1 MSDIFASSTLRTDE
15 NGRVRFSGVSS
26 GIDFGQTV
34 EDLIAARRIPV
45 DRIEADITS
54 NQERIAALQDLRTL
68 LDGLQSSLSNL
79 YGARTVDNS
88 GDIFSQKSAFA
99 TTSRS
104 DGQAAS
110 QAGNLIGVTVSPTA
124 SSGITEIEIL
134 QTARAHRIAS
144 DSFSSTTDD
153 LGTASGGVAGSI
165 SGTFQIN
172 GTEIQVLASDSLND
186 LADRINNAN
195 TGVNA
200 TGVSASIVSVS
211 SSEHILVLT
220 SDETGVDMTLDNE
233 TGGALA
239 SLGISADGGA
249 TFSNELQAAQKA
261 QISVNGLL
269 DNSAYQSAVVADAAA
284 ALSSYT
290 TIAGGAQ
297 SFEIRADGALL
308 GTVNYTNADSLDDL
322 AATINAIAGVT
333 ASVET
338 VDGESRLKISADGGG
353 ELSFTADSAN
363 AVTELGLT
371 QQQLVIERNSN
382 TIDDLIEGVTL
393 DLFQAE
399 VGTTISLDIEQDLN
413 AVKTALQDFVVAYNE
428 VKVFINQNSPDTVDP
443 DSGGVLFGSSVI
455 SDLESRLSLI
465 IGSGADGVSE
475 AFTVFQQIGI
485 EFVDNGTIS
494 DPLLADTLTIDDAE
508 LDSALLSNID
518 DVKSLFTFE
527 FSSSDPR
534 VSLIGFDGTAQY
546 SETGYK
552 LNIDFDEV
560 DGDSVASA
568 NIDGAGAGADDGSV
582 TADGRIL
589 SVGDQTGASGL
600 RLFYGGDS
608 DLADVQIDFTVGLGA
623 KLFFELDNLLDPTN
637 GLVEG
642 EITSLED
649 QNTVA
654 QERADQMLERIERER
669 VRLTER
675 FSRLEATLASLDSQL
690 RSLQAMIDAQNNNDN

>member
-15 NGRVRFSGVSS
+15 NGRVRFYGVSS

-34 EDLIAARRIPV
+34 EDLIAAKRIPV

-54 NQERIAALQDLRTL
+54 NQERITALQDLRTL
-68 LDGLQSSLSNL
+68 LDGLQSSLSSL

-220 SDETGVDMTLDNE
+220 SDETGVNMTLDNE
-233 TGGALA
+233 TGGVLA
-239 SLGISADGGA
+239 SLGISADGGT

-269 DNSAYQSAVVADAAA
+269 DNSAYQSAVVTDAAA

-353 ELSFTADSAN
+353 ALSFTADSAN

-455 SDLESRLSLI
+455 SDLESRLSSI

>member
-1 MSDIFASSTLRTDE
+1 MSDLFSSTSLRTDE
-15 NGRVRFSGVSS
+15 NGRVRFSGIGS

-34 EDLIAARRIPV
+34 EDLIAAKRIPV

-54 NQERIAALQDLRTL
+54 NQERITALQGLRTL
-68 LDGLQSSLSNL
+68 LDGLQSSLSGL

-88 GDIFSQKSAFA
+88 GDIFSRKSAFA

-124 SSGITEIEIL
+124 ASGITEVEIL

-144 DSFSSTTDD
+144 ESFSSTTDD
-153 LGTASGGVAGSI
+153 LGTASGGAAGSI

-172 GTEIQVLASDSLND
+172 GTEIQVLATDSLND
-186 LADRINNAN
+186 LVDRINNAN
-195 TGVNA
+195 SGVNA

-211 SSEHILVLT
+211 SNENILVLT
-220 SDETGVDMTLDNE
+220 ADETGVNMTIGNE
-233 TGGALA
+233 TGGVLA
-239 SLGISADGGA
+239 SLGSSADGGT
-249 TFSNELQAAQKA
+249 TFVNELQVAQKA
-261 QISVNGLL
+261 QLNVNGLL
-269 DNSAYQSAVVADAAA
+269 DNSAYQSAAVTDPAA

-290 TIAGGAQ
+290 TLAAGAQ
-297 SFEIRADGALL
+297 SFEIRADGVLL
-308 GTVNYTNADSLDDL
+308 GTVNYTNADSLNDL
-322 AATINAIAGVT
+322 ASTINAITGVT

-338 VDGESRLKISADGGG
+338 VGGESRLKIAADGGG
-353 ELSFTADSAN
+353 ALSFTADSAN

-382 TIDDLIEGVTL
+382 TVADLIEGVTL

-399 VGTTISLDIEQDLN
+399 VGTTISLDIQQDLN
-413 AVKTALQDFVVAYNE
+413 AVKTTLQNFVVAYNE

-443 DSGGVLFGSSVI
+443 ENGGVLFGTSVI
-455 SDLESRLSLI
+455 SDLESRLSSI

-475 AFTVFQQIGI
+475 AFTVFQQVGI
-485 EFVDNGTIS
+485 EFVDNATLS
-494 DPLLADTLTIDDAE
+494 DPLLADTLTIDDTE
-508 LDSALLSNID
+508 LDNALLSNLD

-534 VSLIGFDGTAQY
+534 VSLIGFDGNAQY

-552 LNIDFDEV
+552 LNIDFDET
-560 DGDSVASA
+560 DGNSVASA
-568 NIDGAGAGADDGSV
+568 NIDGAGAGTNDGSV

-589 SVGDQTGASGL
+589 TVGDQTGANGL
-600 RLFYGGDS
+600 RLFYSGDS

-623 KLFFELDNLLDPTN
+623 KLFFELDSLLDPTN

-669 VRLTER
+669 VRLNER
-675 FSRLEATLASLDSQL
+675 FSRLEATLASLDSQM
-690 RSLQAMIDAQNNNDN
+690 RSLQAMIDAQNNSNN

>member
-1 MSDIFASSTLRTDE
+1 MSDIFATSTLRTDE
-15 NGRVRFSGVSS
+15 NGRVRFSGISS

-34 EDLIAARRIPV
+34 EDLIAAKRIPV
-45 DRIEADITS
+45 DRIEADMAS
-54 NQERIAALQDLRTL
+54 NQERITALQELRTL
-68 LDGLQSSLSNL
+68 LDGLQSSLSGL
-79 YGARTVDNS
+79 YGARTIDNS

-99 TTSRS
+99 STSRS

-124 SSGITEIEIL
+124 SSGITEVEIL

-144 DSFSSTTDD
+144 ETFSSTTDD
-153 LGTASGGVAGSI
+153 LGTASGGAAGSI

-233 TGGALA
+233 TGGVLA

-249 TFSNELQAAQKA
+249 TFLNELQAAQKA
-261 QISVNGLL
+261 QLSVNGLL
-269 DNSAYQSAVVADAAA
+269 DNSAYQSAAVTDAAA

-353 ELSFTADSAN
+353 TLSFTADSAN

-382 TIDDLIEGVTL
+382 TVDDLIEGVTL

-399 VGTTISLDIEQDLN
+399 VGTTISLDVQQDLN
-413 AVKTALQDFVVAYNE
+413 AVKTALQEFVVAYNE
-428 VKVFINQNSPDTVDP
+428 VKIFINQNSAGAVDP
-443 DSGGVLFGSSVI
+443 AEGGVLFGSSVI
-455 SDLESRLSLI
+455 SDLESRLGSI

-508 LDSALLSNID
+508 LDNALLSNID

-560 DGDSVASA
+560 DGNSVASA

-637 GLVEG
+637 GLMEG

-654 QERADQMLERIERER
+654 QERVDQMLERIERER
-669 VRLTER
+669 VRLSER
-675 FSRLEATLASLDSQL
+675 FSRLEATLASLDSQM
-690 RSLQAMIDAQNNNDN
+690 RSLQAMIDAQNNNNN

>member
-1 MSDIFASSTLRTDE
+1 MSDLFSSTSLRTDE
-15 NGRVRFSGVSS
+15 NGRVRFSGIGS

-34 EDLIAARRIPV
+34 EGLIAAKRIPV

-54 NQERIAALQDLRTL
+54 NQERITALQDLRTL
-68 LDGLQSSLSNL
+68 LDGLQSSLSGL

-88 GDIFSQKSAFA
+88 GDIFSRKSAFA

-124 SSGITEIEIL
+124 SSGITEVEVL

-144 DSFSSTTDD
+144 ESFSSTTDD
-153 LGTASGGVAGSI
+153 LGTASGGAAGSI

-172 GTEIQVLASDSLND
+172 GTEIQVLATDSLND

-195 TGVNA
+195 SGVNA

-211 SSEHILVLT
+211 SNEHILVLT
-220 SDETGVDMTLDNE
+220 ADETGVDMTIDNE
-233 TGGALA
+233 TGGVLA
-239 SLGISADGGA
+239 SLGISTDGGT
-249 TFSNELQAAQKA
+249 TFVNELQAAQKA
-261 QISVNGLL
+261 QLHVNGLL
-269 DNSAYQSAVVADAAA
+269 DESAYQSAAVTDPAA
-284 ALSSYT
+284 ALSGYT

-297 SFEIRADGALL
+297 SFEIRADGVLL

-322 AATINAIAGVT
+322 ASTINAIAGVT

-338 VDGESRLKISADGGG
+338 VGGESRLKISADGGG
-353 ELSFTADSAN
+353 ALSFTADSAN
-363 AVTELGLT
+363 AVTELGLD
-371 QQQLVIERNSN
+371 QQKLVIERNGN
-382 TIDDLIEGVTL
+382 TVDDLIEGVTL

-399 VGTTISLDIEQDLN
+399 VGTTISLDVQQDLN
-413 AVKTALQDFVVAYNE
+413 AIKTTLQDFVVAYNE

-443 DSGGVLFGSSVI
+443 ENGGVLFGTSVV
-455 SDLESRLSLI
+455 SDLESRLSSI

-475 AFTVFQQIGI
+475 AFTVFQQVGI
-485 EFVDNGTIS
+485 EFVDNATIS
-494 DPLLADTLTIDDAE
+494 DPLLADTLTIDDTE
-508 LDSALLSNID
+508 LDNALLSNLD

-534 VSLIGFDGTAQY
+534 VSLIGFDGNAQY

-552 LNIDFDEV
+552 LNIDFDET
-560 DGDSVASA
+560 DGNSVASA
-568 NIDGAGAGADDGSV
+568 NIDGAGAGTDDGSV

-589 SVGDQTGASGL
+589 TVGDQTDANGL
-600 RLFYGGDS
+600 RLFYSGDS

-623 KLFFELDNLLDPTN
+623 KLFFELDSLLDPTN

-654 QERADQMLERIERER
+654 QERVDQMLERIERER
-669 VRLTER
+669 VRLNER
-675 FSRLEATLASLDSQL
+675 FSRLEATLASLDSQMQ
-690 RSLQAMIDAQNNNDN
+690 SLQAMIDAQNNSNN

>member
-34 EDLIAARRIPV
+34 EDLIAAKRIPV

-54 NQERIAALQDLRTL
+54 NQERITALQDLRTL
-68 LDGLQSSLSNL
+68 LDGLQSSLSSL

-220 SDETGVDMTLDNE
+220 SDETGVNMTLDNE
-233 TGGALA
+233 TGGVLA
-239 SLGISADGGA
+239 SLGISADGGT

-269 DNSAYQSAVVADAAA
+269 DNSAYQSAVVTDAAA

-353 ELSFTADSAN
+353 ALSFTADSAN

-455 SDLESRLSLI
+455 SDLESRLSSI

-508 LDSALLSNID
+508 LDNALLSNID

>member
-34 EDLIAARRIPV
+34 EDLIAAKRIPV

-54 NQERIAALQDLRTL
+54 NQERITALQDLRTL
-68 LDGLQSSLSNL
+68 LDGLQSSLSSL

-165 SGTFQIN
+165 SGSFQIN

-195 TGVNA
+195 TGVSA

-233 TGGALA
+233 TSGVLA
-239 SLGISADGGA
+239 SLGISADGGT

-269 DNSAYQSAVVADAAA
+269 DNSAYQSAVVTDAAA

-353 ELSFTADSAN
+353 ALSFTADSAN

-455 SDLESRLSLI
+455 SDLESRLSSI

-560 DGDSVASA
+560 DGASVASA

-669 VRLTER
+669 VRLSER

>member
-34 EDLIAARRIPV
+34 EDLIAAKRIPV

-54 NQERIAALQDLRTL
+54 NQERITALQDLRTL
-68 LDGLQSSLSNL
+68 LDGLQSSLSSL

-220 SDETGVDMTLDNE
+220 SDETGVNMTLDNE
-233 TGGALA
+233 TGGVLA
-239 SLGISADGGA
+239 SLGISADGGT

-269 DNSAYQSAVVADAAA
+269 DNSAYQSAVVTDAAA

-353 ELSFTADSAN
+353 ALSFTADSAN

-455 SDLESRLSLI
+455 SDLESRLSSI

>member
-15 NGRVRFSGVSS
+15 NGRVRFSGISS

-34 EDLIAARRIPV
+34 EDLIAAKRIPV
-45 DRIEADITS
+45 DRIEANMAS
-54 NQERIAALQDLRTL
+54 NQERITALQDLRTL
-68 LDGLQSSLSNL
+68 LDGLQSSLSSL

-153 LGTASGGVAGSI
+153 LGTASGAAAGSI

-233 TGGALA
+233 TGGVLA

-249 TFSNELQAAQKA
+249 TFANELQAAQKA
-261 QISVNGLL
+261 QLSVNGLL
-269 DNSAYQSAVVADAAA
+269 DNSAYQSAAVADAAV

-290 TIAGGAQ
+290 SIAGGAQ

-353 ELSFTADSAN
+353 ALSFTADSAN

-371 QQQLVIERNSN
+371 QQQLIIERNSN

-399 VGTTISLDIEQDLN
+399 VGTSISLDIEQDLN

-428 VKVFINQNSPDTVDP
+428 VKVFINQNSAGAVDP
-443 DSGGVLFGSSVI
+443 AEGGVLFGSSVI
-455 SDLESRLSLI
+455 SDLESRLGSI

-508 LDSALLSNID
+508 LDNALLSNID

-534 VSLIGFDGTAQY
+534 VSLIGFDGNAQY

-568 NIDGAGAGADDGSV
+568 NIDGAGAGTDDGSI

-589 SVGDQTGASGL
+589 SVGDQTGANGL

-642 EITSLED
+642 EISSLED

-654 QERADQMLERIERER
+654 QERVDQMLERIEREQ

-675 FSRLEATLASLDSQL
+675 FSRLEATLASLDSQM
-690 RSLQAMIDAQNNNDN
+690 RSLQAMIDAQNNNNN

>member
-34 EDLIAARRIPV
+34 EDLIAAKRIPV

-54 NQERIAALQDLRTL
+54 NQERITALQDLRTL
-68 LDGLQSSLSNL
+68 LDGLQSSLSSL

-220 SDETGVDMTLDNE
+220 SDETGVDMALDNE
-233 TGGALA
+233 TGGVLA
-239 SLGISADGGA
+239 SLGISADGGT

-269 DNSAYQSAVVADAAA
+269 DNSAYQSAVVTDAAA

-353 ELSFTADSAN
+353 ALSFTADSAN

-455 SDLESRLSLI
+455 SDLESRLSSI

-560 DGDSVASA
+560 DGASVASA

-669 VRLTER
+669 VRLSER

-690 RSLQAMIDAQNNNDN
+690 RSLQAMIDAQNSNDN

>member
-34 EDLIAARRIPV
+34 EDLIAAKRIPV

-54 NQERIAALQDLRTL
+54 NQERITALQDLRTL
-68 LDGLQSSLSNL
+68 LDGLQSSLSSL

-220 SDETGVDMTLDNE
+220 SDETGVNMTLDNE
-233 TGGALA
+233 TGGVLA

-269 DNSAYQSAVVADAAA
+269 DNSAYQSAVVTDAAA

-353 ELSFTADSAN
+353 ALSFTADSAN

-455 SDLESRLSLI
+455 SDLESRLSSI

-560 DGDSVASA
+560 DGASVASA

-589 SVGDQTGASGL
+589 SVSDQTGASGL

-669 VRLTER
+669 VRLSER

-690 RSLQAMIDAQNNNDN
+690 RSLQAMIDAQNSNDN

>member
-1 MSDIFASSTLRTDE
+1 MSDVFATSTLRTDE
-15 NGRVRFSGVSS
+15 SGRVRFSGISS

-34 EDLIAARRIPV
+34 EDLIAAKRIPV
-45 DRIEADITS
+45 DRIEADISS
-54 NQERIAALQDLRTL
+54 NQEKITALQELRTL
-68 LDGLQSSLSNL
+68 LDGLQSSLSGL

-88 GDIFSQKSAFA
+88 GDIFSNKSAFA

-104 DGQAAS
+104 DGQTAA
-110 QAGNLIGVTVSPTA
+110 QAANLIGVTVSPSA
-124 SSGITEIEIL
+124 SSGITEVEIL

-144 DSFSSTTDD
+144 DSFTSTTDD
-153 LGTASGGVAGSI
+153 LGTASGGAAGSV

-195 TGVNA
+195 TGTNA

-211 SSEHILVLT
+211 SNEHILVLT
-220 SDETGVDMTLDNE
+220 SDATGVNMTIDSE
-233 TGGALA
+233 TGGVLT
-239 SLGISADGGA
+239 SLGISADGGT
-249 TFSNELQAAQKA
+249 TFTNELQAALKA
-261 QISVNGLL
+261 QLHVNGLL
-269 DNSAYQSAVVADAAA
+269 SESAYQSAAVTDPTA

-290 TIAGGAQ
+290 SIGAGAQ

-308 GTVNYTNADSLDDL
+308 GTVNYTNADSLSDL
-322 AATINAIAGVT
+322 ASTINAIAGVT

-338 VDGESRLKISADGGG
+338 VGSESRLKISADGGG
-353 ELSFTADSAN
+353 AVSFTADSGN
-363 AVTELGLT
+363 AVTELGLA
-371 QQQLVIERNSN
+371 QQKLVIERNSN
-382 TIDDLIEGVTL
+382 TVDDLIEGVTL

-399 VGTTISLDIEQDLN
+399 VGTTISLDIQQDLN

-443 DSGGVLFGSSVI
+443 TEGGVLFGSTVV
-455 SDLESRLSLI
+455 SDLESRLSSI
-465 IGSGADGVSE
+465 IGSGAEGVNE

-518 DVKSLFTFE
+518 DVKSLFTFG

-534 VSLIGFDGTAQY
+534 VSLIGFDGNPQY

-560 DGDSVASA
+560 GGNSVASA
-568 NIDGAGAGADDGSV
+568 NIDGAGAGSDDGSI
-582 TADGRIL
+582 TANGRIL
-589 SVGDQTGASGL
+589 TVGDQTGANGL
-600 RLFYGGDS
+600 RLFYSGDS
-608 DLADVQIDFTVGLGA
+608 DLSDVQIDFTVGLGA
-623 KLFFELDNLLDPTN
+623 KMFFELDNLLDPTN

-642 EITSLED
+642 EISSLED

-654 QERADQMLERIERER
+654 QERAGQMLERIERER

-675 FSRLEATLASLDSQL
+675 FTRLEATLASLDSQMQSL
-690 RSLQAMIDAQNNNDN
+690 RAMIDAQNSNNN

>member
-34 EDLIAARRIPV
+34 EDLIAAKRIPV

-54 NQERIAALQDLRTL
+54 NQERITALQDLRTL
-68 LDGLQSSLSNL
+68 LDGLQSSLSSL

-233 TGGALA
+233 TGGVLA
-239 SLGISADGGA
+239 SLGISADGGT

-269 DNSAYQSAVVADAAA
+269 DNSAYQSAVVTDAAA

-353 ELSFTADSAN
+353 ALSFTADSAN

-455 SDLESRLSLI
+455 SDLESRLSSI

-560 DGDSVASA
+560 DGASVASA

-669 VRLTER
+669 VRLSER

-690 RSLQAMIDAQNNNDN
+690 RSLQAMIDAQNSNDN

>member
-233 TGGALA
+233 TGGVLA

-353 ELSFTADSAN
+353 TLSFTADSAN

-654 QERADQMLERIERER
+654 QERADQMIERIERER

>member
-34 EDLIAARRIPV
+34 EDLIAAKRIPV

-54 NQERIAALQDLRTL
+54 NQERITALQDLRTL
-68 LDGLQSSLSNL
+68 LDGLQSSLSSL

-220 SDETGVDMTLDNE
+220 SDETGVNMTLDNE
-233 TGGALA
+233 TSGVLA

-269 DNSAYQSAVVADAAA
+269 DNSAYQSAVVTDAAA

-353 ELSFTADSAN
+353 ALSFTADSAN

-455 SDLESRLSLI
+455 SDLESRLSSI

-560 DGDSVASA
+560 DGASVASA

-669 VRLTER
+669 VRLSER

-690 RSLQAMIDAQNNNDN
+690 RSLQAMIDAQNSNDN

>member
-34 EDLIAARRIPV
+34 EDLIAAKRIPV

-54 NQERIAALQDLRTL
+54 NQERITALQDLRTL
-68 LDGLQSSLSNL
+68 LDGLQSSLSSL

-220 SDETGVDMTLDNE
+220 SDETGVDMALDNE
-233 TGGALA
+233 TGGVLA

-353 ELSFTADSAN
+353 ALSFTADSAN

-455 SDLESRLSLI
+455 SDLESRLSSI

-560 DGDSVASA
+560 DGASVASA

-669 VRLTER
+669 VRLSER

-690 RSLQAMIDAQNNNDN
+690 RSLQAMIDAQNSNDN

>member
-34 EDLIAARRIPV
+34 EDLIAAKRIPV

-54 NQERIAALQDLRTL
+54 NQERITALQDLRTL
-68 LDGLQSSLSNL
+68 LDGLQSSLSSL

-233 TGGALA
+233 TGGVLA
-239 SLGISADGGA
+239 SLGISADGGT

-269 DNSAYQSAVVADAAA
+269 DNSAYQSAVVTDAAA

-353 ELSFTADSAN
+353 ALSFTADSAN

-455 SDLESRLSLI
+455 SDLESRLSSI

-475 AFTVFQQIGI
+475 AFTVC
-485 EFVDNGTIS
+485 
-494 DPLLADTLTIDDAE
+494 AR
-508 LDSALLSNID
+508 SA
-518 DVKSLFTFE
+518 
-527 FSSSDPR
+527 SSS
-534 VSLIGFDGTAQY
+534 SI
-546 SETGYK
+546 TGQ
-552 LNIDFDEV
+552 
-560 DGDSVASA
+560 SA
-568 NIDGAGAGADDGSV
+568 TRCWPI
-582 TADGRIL
+582 R
-589 SVGDQTGASGL
+589 
-600 RLFYGGDS
+600 
-608 DLADVQIDFTVGLGA
+608 
-623 KLFFELDNLLDPTN
+623 
-637 GLVEG
+637 
-642 EITSLED
+642 
-649 QNTVA
+649 
-654 QERADQMLERIERER
+654 
-669 VRLTER
+669 
-675 FSRLEATLASLDSQL
+675 
-690 RSLQAMIDAQNNNDN
+690 